1 MTADDDG
8 PVVRGFQQ
16 ERTALAWERT
26 AVAMIL
32 CGLLLIRFGALESQP
47 LLGLMGTA
55 ECLGGAAVLA
65 WAGVHHANVERLVR
79 AGQPLVH
86 SPLARAVGLGT
97 IAFCTATFAAGTAVL
112 LT

>member
-1 MTADDDG
+1 MTADDG

-32 CGLLLIRFGALESQP
+32 CGLLLIRFGTRESQL
-47 LLGLMGTA
+47 LLGVIGTA

-65 WAGVHHANVERLVR
+65 WAGAHHANVDRLVR
-79 AGQPLVH
+79 AGEPLVH
-86 SPLARAVGLGT
+86 APLARAVGLGT
-97 IAFCTATFAAGTAVL
+97 IAFCAATFVAGTAVL

>member
-1 MTADDDG
+1 VTADDP

-26 AVAMIL
+26 AVAMIV
-32 CGLLLIRFGALESQP
+32 CGMLLIRFGALESQP
-47 LLGLMGTA
+47 LLGVIGTA

-65 WAGVHHANVERLVR
+65 WAGVHHANVERLLR
-79 AGQPLVH
+79 AGEPLVH
-86 SPLARAVGLGT
+86 APLARAVGLGT
-97 IAFCTATFAAGTAVL
+97 IAFCTASFVAGTAIL